1 MPEYYKCQEV
11 KNYEGMEFLRILF
24 PDCKPDEMNFVLFST
39 DGVHG
44 RRVTIEDI
52 ESPPVEDDDE
62 EDDEPEFIT
71 FLVVHPRTV
80 SLSYGNAI
88 PETPEDFEFLKNLR
102 QRSWDVVKEIGR

>member
-11 KNYEGMEFLRILF
+11 KKYEGMEFLRMLF

-39 DGVHG
+39 SGVHG
-44 RRVTIEDI
+44 SYISIE
-52 ESPPVEDDDE
+52 EVEKTPIDE
-62 EDDEPEFIT
+62 EGDPEFVT